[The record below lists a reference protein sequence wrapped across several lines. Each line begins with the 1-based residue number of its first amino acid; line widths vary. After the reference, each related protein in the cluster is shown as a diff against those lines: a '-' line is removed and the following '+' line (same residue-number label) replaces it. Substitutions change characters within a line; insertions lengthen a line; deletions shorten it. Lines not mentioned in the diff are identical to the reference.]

1 MEETTAFN
9 DVQTVTLGTSS
20 EIFTQITQN
29 QADMLVELRSQNEAL
44 SEISQVL
51 WWVFFILLAYGIYK
65 IFLGNLLSWFNGS

>member
-9 DVQTVTLGTSS
+9 DVKTVTLGTST

>member
-9 DVQTVTLGTSS
+9 DVQTVTLGTST

-44 SEISQVL
+44 SEILKVL
-51 WWVFFILLAYGIYK
+51 WWLYFILIAYWIYK

>member
-1 MEETTAFN
+1 MEETTVFN
-9 DVQTVTLGTSS
+9 DVQTVTLGTST

>member
-1 MEETTAFN
+1 MEETTAIN
-9 DVQTVTLGTSS
+9 DVQTVTLGTST

>member
-9 DVQTVTLGTSS
+9 DVQTVTLGTST

-29 QADMLVELRSQNEAL
+29 QAVELRSQNEAL

>member
-9 DVQTVTLGTSS
+9 DVQTVTLGTST

-29 QADMLVELRSQNEAL
+29 QTDMLVELRSQNEAL